1 MLKTVKSLKTYPLF
15 THIHGMTPLPS
26 SPLFSSLKVPSDTG
40 KEIFKNTKL
49 LLFQG
54 VIRSTHWRIKN
65 MPPFQ
70 QVSTDVLRFLLASK
84 LLIPGLGIAL
94 CTGPQ
99 WFTSW
104 TFCNM

>member
-1 MLKTVKSLKTYPLF
+1 
-15 THIHGMTPLPS
+15 
-26 SPLFSSLKVPSDTG
+26 
-40 KEIFKNTKL
+40 
-49 LLFQG
+49 
-54 VIRSTHWRIKN
+54 

-94 CTGPQ
+94 FTGPQ